1 MIDYETYA
9 RIKQYRQDGL
19 KARQIAQ
26 KLSLDART
34 VERWLAQTHYR
45 QRKSAC
51 STSKLDPHKEAV
63 VSLLERHPYT
73 VTQLFQRL
81 QEDGYDGSYSLLK
94 GRCPQSPSETAS
106 GLFNPGLCAG

>member
-1 MIDYETYA
+1 MINYETYA
-9 RIKQYRQDGL
+9 RIKDYHQDGL

-34 VERWLAQTHYR
+34 VERWLTETHYR

-51 STSKLDPHKEAV
+51 SSSKLDAYKEV
-63 VSLLERHPYT
+63 VMSLLERHPYT
-73 VTQLFQRL
+73 ATQRFQRL
-81 QEDGYDGSYSLLK
+81 QEDGYDGSYSLL
-94 GRCPQSPSETAS
+94 CPQSPSETAS